1 MVPLAFDTLFHEKEK
16 PVILSSSPVFSTVD
30 RSHQSLHFVNTAR
43 FCPYIPDCIP
53 SIVLWQSPVLRMAEG
68 DTIYDYC
75 WYPKMTS
82 LDPDTCL

>member
-1 MVPLAFDTLFHEKEK
+1 MVPLAFDIVFYYKEY
-16 PVILSSSPVFSTVD
+16 VILFSSPIFSTVD
-30 RSHQSLHFVNTAR
+30 GSHQSLHCVNTAR
-43 FCPYIPDCIP
+43 FRPYTPDCLL
-53 SIVLWQSPVLRMAEG
+53 SCVLWQSPVLRMAEG